1 MKVTEQRSYTPTL
14 GVIIPCF
21 NEEDVFPMLVR
32 ELQEFADSL
41 EYEVNFL
48 IVDDGSSDRTWQMA
62 SDVSHNDLR
71 FGCIR
76 LSRNFGHQTAV
87 SAGLQHIKGDVVAV
101 IDADL
106 QDPPHVIKDMID
118 KWYEGYDVVYGVR
131 VNRKEGILL
140 RSAYSI
146 FYRMMRKVANIDVP
160 LDAGD
165 FSLMDRRVVDHINA
179 MPEHNRFVRGLR
191 GWVGFNQVGVEYE
204 RSARAAGEPKYNLK
218 KLFKLAMDGIITFSS
233 MPLRLAVWI
242 GTFSAL
248 LGFLYL
254 FYVVI
259 LALFY
264 QETPSGWASLV
275 VLFLFIGG
283 IQLLILGIIGEY
295 IGRIFEEVK
304 NRPVFV
310 ISDKAG
316 WAEET
321 EPLAEKSVNY

>member
-1 MKVTEQRSYTPTL
+1 
-14 GVIIPCF
+14 
-21 NEEDVFPMLVR
+21 MLVD
-32 ELQEFADSL
+32 ELQKFAETLDN
-41 EYEVNFL
+41 EVNFL
-48 IVDDGSSDRTWQMA
+48 IVDDGSRDRTWEMA
-62 SDVSHNDLR
+62 CDISQKDPR

-76 LSRNFGHQTAV
+76 FSRNFGHQIAV
-87 SAGLQHIKGDVVAV
+87 SAGLKHIKGDVVAV

-131 VNRKEGILL
+131 GNRKEGILL
-140 RSAYSI
+140 RSAYSV

-165 FSLMDRRVVDHINA
+165 FSLMDRRVVNHINA

-191 GWVGFNQVGVEYE
+191 GWVGFSQTGVEYE
-204 RSARAAGEPKYNLK
+204 RSARAAGEPKYDIK

-233 MPLRLAVWI
+233 MPLRIAVWI
-242 GTFSAL
+242 GTFSAI

-254 FYVVI
+254 VYVVI

-304 NRPVFV
+304 DRPIFV
-310 ISDKAG
+310 VSEKAG
-316 WAEET
+316 WVEES
-321 EPLAEKSVNY
+321 EEHLSHDKHPY

>member
-1 MKVTEQRSYTPTL
+1 
-14 GVIIPCF
+14 
-21 NEEDVFPMLVR
+21 MLID
-32 ELQEFADSL
+32 ELQKFADSL
-41 EYEVNFL
+41 DNEVSFL
-48 IVDDGSSDRTWQMA
+48 IVDDGSRDRTWQMA
-62 SDVSHNDLR
+62 CEISEKDPR

-76 LSRNFGHQTAV
+76 FSRNFGHQTAV
-87 SAGLQHIKGDVVAV
+87 SAGLKHITGDVVAV

-118 KWYEGYDVVYGVR
+118 KWFEGYDVVYGVR
-131 VNRKEGILL
+131 ANRKEGILL
-140 RSAYSI
+140 RTAYSV

-191 GWVGFNQVGVEYE
+191 GWVGFSQAGVEYE
-204 RSARAAGEPKYNLK
+204 RSARAAGEPKYDLK

-233 MPLRLAVWI
+233 MPLRIAVWV
-242 GTFSAL
+242 GTLSAV
-248 LGFLYL
+248 LGFLFL
-254 FYVVI
+254 IYVIV

-264 QETPSGWASLV
+264 QETPSGWASTV
-275 VLFLFIGG
+275 VLLLFMGG

-304 NRPVFV
+304 DRPIFV
-310 ISDKAG
+310 VSEKAG
-316 WAEET
+316 WVEEQDIVKERHQT
-321 EPLAEKSVNY
+321 Y